1 MIKDKLEQL
10 VQSAKDYFVFNC
22 DYIDPD
28 GHQLVSFRQIK
39 EEDPDARQL
48 KIDKAIAWLR
58 GRSKYILDNEFTPDW
73 GHYSKTTQVVDVVA
87 THRAYLADAGIE
99 YEDYMRLRKCA
110 VPHLVEFEKH
120 TMGINK

>member
-10 VQSAKDYFVFNC
+10 AQSAKDYFVFNC

-28 GHQLVSFRQIK
+28 GHQLVTFRAIK
-39 EEDPDARQL
+39 SEDPDARKA
-48 KIDKAIAWLR
+48 KIDTAVAWLR
-58 GRSKYILDNEFTPDW
+58 GRGRYILDDDFTPDW
-73 GHYSKTTQVVDVVA
+73 GHYSKTPQLVDVVA
-87 THRAYLADAGIE
+87 THRNYLADAGID

-120 TMGINK
+120 TLGITK

>member
-10 VQSAKDYFVFNC
+10 AQSAKDYFVFNC

-28 GHQLVSFRQIK
+28 GHQLVSFKAIK
-39 EEDPDARQL
+39 SEDPDARKA
-48 KIDKAIAWLR
+48 KIDQAVAWLR
-58 GRSKYILDNEFTPDW
+58 GRGRYILDGGFTPDW
-73 GHYSKTTQVVDVVA
+73 GHYSETPQLVDVVA
-87 THRAYLADAGIE
+87 THRNYLADAGID

-120 TMGINK
+120 TMGITK